1 MKPTTYITSPAIVTL
16 EEHEFIQ
23 SCVLADG
30 FPWFYQG
37 LQTYGENIP
46 VKLLPKVH
54 NASFFCHIL
63 LSASPSAEQ
72 EGTVNSTHFDFFNNI
87 FQRWLEQHKI
97 DCHFI
102 YRAAVNLVE
111 HVDKEMTVP
120 HTDHLYPHKSW
131 IMYLNTVDSAET
143 VLFDADYNITAN
155 IPCKQYEAVTFGGE
169 LHSHRYPPKYQR
181 RLAVVFTY
189 MDAATV

>member
-1 MKPTTYITSPAIVTL
+1 MKPTTYISAPAIITP

-23 SCVLADG
+23 SCVLADS

-37 LQTYGENIP
+37 FQTYGENIP
-46 VKLLPKVH
+46 IKLLPRVY
-54 NASFFCHIL
+54 NASFFSHIL
-63 LSASPSAEQ
+63 LLASTSIQE
-72 EGTVNSTHFDFFNNI
+72 EGTVNSTHFDFFNTI
-87 FQRWLEQHKI
+87 FQRWLEQQGI
-97 DCHFI
+97 NCHYI

-120 HTDHLYPHKSW
+120 HTDHSYTHKNW

-143 VLFDADYNITAN
+143 VLFDADYNITAS
-155 IPCKQYEAVTFGGE
+155 IPCKQYDAVTFGGD
-169 LHSHRYPPKYQR
+169 LHAHRFPPLHQR

-189 MDAATV
+189 MDTATV

>member
-1 MKPTTYITSPAIVTL
+1 MHTNHYITSPAIVTP

-23 SCVLADG
+23 TCVLADS

-37 LQTYGENIP
+37 FQTYGENIP
-46 VKLLPKVH
+46 IKLLPRVY
-54 NASFFCHIL
+54 NASFFSHVLL
-63 LSASPSAEQ
+63 LSSPSIDQ
-72 EGTVNSTHFDFFNNI
+72 EGAVNSTHFDFFNEI
-87 FQRWLEQHKI
+87 FQRWLEQQNI
-97 DCHFI
+97 DCHRI

-111 HVDKEMTVP
+111 YVDKEMTVP
-120 HTDHLYPHKSW
+120 HTDHLYAHKNW

-143 VLFDADYNITAN
+143 VLFDADYNITAS
-155 IPCKQYEAVTFGGE
+155 IPCKQYDAVTFGGD
-169 LHSHRYPPKYQR
+169 LHAHRFPPKYQR